1 MKVIAIGTDPNESEG
16 DVRSYRDREGLTY
29 RIALARTDI
38 VRTYSITAQS
48 SKVGV
53 DKNGVVQVRSLY
65 GRQGGDWWQ
74 DAFNTLT
81 Q

>member
-65 GRQGGDWWQ
+65 GRQGEDWWQ

>member
-1 MKVIAIGTDPNESEG
+1 MKVIAIGTDPSESA
-16 DVRSYRDREGLTY
+16 DKVRSYRDAEGLIY

-53 DKNGVVQVRSLY
+53 DKNGVVQVRS
-65 GRQGGDWWQ
+65 GSGTRGDDWWQ
-74 DAFNTLT
+74 EAFNTLT

>member
-1 MKVIAIGTDPNESEG
+1 M
-16 DVRSYRDREGLTY
+16 RSYRDRESLSY

-38 VRTYSITAQS
+38 VRTYKITAQS

-53 DKNGVVQVRSLY
+53 DKNGVVQVRSIY
-65 GRQGGDWWQ
+65 GRQGADWWQ

>member
-1 MKVIAIGTDPNESEG
+1 MS
-16 DVRSYRDREGLTY
+16 SYRDREGLTY
-29 RIALARTDI
+29 RIAVARTDI
-38 VRTYSITAQS
+38 VSTYRITAQS

-53 DKNGVVQVRSLY
+53 DKNGVVQVRSIY
-65 GRQGGDWWQ
+65 GRQGADWWQ

>member
-1 MKVIAIGTDPNESEG
+1 M
-16 DVRSYRDREGLTY
+16 RSYRDREGLSY
-29 RIALARTDI
+29 RIAAARPDI
-38 VRTYSITAQS
+38 VSTYRITAQS

-53 DKNGVVQVRSLY
+53 DKNGVVQVRSIY
-65 GRQGGDWWQ
+65 GRQGEDWWQ

>member
-16 DVRSYRDREGLTY
+16 DVSSYRDREGLTY
-29 RIALARTDI
+29 RIAVARTDI
-38 VRTYSITAQS
+38 VSTYRITAQS

-53 DKNGVVQVRSLY
+53 DKNGVVQVRSIY
-65 GRQGGDWWQ
+65 GRQGADWWQ
-74 DAFNTLT
+74 DTFNTLT

>member
-16 DVRSYRDREGLTY
+16 DVRSYRDREGLGY
-29 RIALARTDI
+29 RIALAQTDI
-38 VRTYSITAQS
+38 VRAYRITAQS